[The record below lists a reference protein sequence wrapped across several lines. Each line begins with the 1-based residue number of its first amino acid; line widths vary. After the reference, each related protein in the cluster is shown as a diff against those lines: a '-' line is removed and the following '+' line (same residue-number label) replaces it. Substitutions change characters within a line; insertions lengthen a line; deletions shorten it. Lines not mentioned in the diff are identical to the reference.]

1 MSFLLHFIAGTLA
14 ATQPEA
20 AAMIQGAAEAYV
32 AESPTIARLISL
44 IATEALGEERARELR
59 ARGADMDWDQ
69 AVAYT
74 LAQTTRALNELQS
87 GTQP

>member
-1 MSFLLHFIAGTLA
+1 
-14 ATQPEA
+14 
-20 AAMIQGAAEAYV
+20 MIEGAAEAYV
-32 AESPTIARLISL
+32 AEPPNFARPFSL

-74 LAQTTRALNELQS
+74 LAQTTQALNELKS